1 MDNFDEKIKS
11 LSVRISKV
19 KDNVATEEATKT
31 SIIMPFIQALG
42 YDIFNPEEFVP
53 EFTAD
58 VGIKKGEKV
67 DYAIMKDGAPV
78 ILIEAKSVNEKL
90 EKHDS
95 QLFRYFGVTKAKF
108 AILTN
113 GITYRFYSDLDEQ
126 NKMDSV
132 PFFELNILEFK
143 DHQISELSK
152 FRRENFDIDNILNA
166 ASELKYTK
174 EIVQFFQA
182 QWENPSD
189 ELISLILSEIY
200 PSKKT
205 KQVIDK
211 FKPLIKR
218 SMKQFINDA
227 INDKLKAALANTK
240 EEESKTPAIFEGQ
253 QEVAAC
259 EEKVEQKPVTTEEE
273 IEGYVTV
280 KFLLKDTVDSS
291 RVYYRDNLSYFNVL
305 LDDNIRKWICRL
317 HLNGSNKFI
326 QFNDEQKTM
335 VPITSVM
342 DISEHKEKLI
352 EVTNKFVA

>member
-1 MDNFDEKIKS
+1 MDNFDDKIKS
-11 LSVRISKV
+11 LSVRFSKI
-19 KDNVATEEATKT
+19 KDSVATEEATKT
-31 SIIMPFIQALG
+31 SIIMPFIQTLG

-53 EFTAD
+53 EYTAD

-67 DYAIMKDGAPV
+67 DYAILKDGIPV

-95 QLFRYFGVTKAKF
+95 QLFRYFSVTKAKF

-113 GITYRFYSDLDEQ
+113 GMVYRFYSDLDEQ

-132 PFFELNILEFK
+132 PFFEFNILDIK
-143 DHQISELSK
+143 DHQIAELAK
-152 FRRENFDIDNILNA
+152 FRREHFDIDSILNA

-174 EIVQFFQA
+174 EIVQFFQK
-182 QWENPSD
+182 QWDSPTD
-189 ELISLILSEIY
+189 ELISMILSDIY

-205 KQVIDK
+205 KQVIDR
-211 FKPLIKR
+211 FSPLVKR

-240 EEESKTPAIFEGQ
+240 EDEIIPSLVNDEPEQ
-253 QEVAAC
+253 QVT
-259 EEKVEQKPVTTEEE
+259 EEKEEQKPVTTEEE

-280 KFLLKDTVDSS
+280 KFLLKDTVDSG
-291 RVYYRDNLSYFNVL
+291 RIFYRDNLSYFNVL

-317 HLNGSNKFI
+317 HLNGTNKFI
-326 QFNDEQKTM
+326 QFNDEQRTM
-335 VPITSVM
+335 TPINTVTE
-342 DISEHKEKLI
+342 ISEHKDKLF
-352 EVTNKFVA
+352 EVLKKFVA

>member
-1 MDNFDEKIKS
+1 MDNFDDKIKS
-11 LSVRISKV
+11 LSVRISKI

-67 DYAIMKDGAPV
+67 DYAIMKDGVPV

-95 QLFRYFGVTKAKF
+95 QLFRYFSVTKAKF

-113 GITYRFYSDLDEQ
+113 GVIYRFYSDLDEQ

-132 PFFELNILEFK
+132 PFFEFNIQDIK

-174 EIVQFFQA
+174 EIVQFFQK
-182 QWENPSD
+182 QWDNPSD
-189 ELISLILSEIY
+189 ELISMILSEIY

-211 FKPLIKR
+211 FNPLVKR

-240 EEESKTPAIFEGQ
+240 EDESEPPIIYDDQ
-253 QEVAAC
+253 QQPSN
-259 EEKVEQKPVTTEEE
+259 EEKTEQKPVTTEEE

-280 KFLLKDTVDSS
+280 KFLLKDVVDSG
-291 RVYYRDNLSYFNVL
+291 RVFYRDNLSYFNVL

-326 QFNDEQKTM
+326 QFNDEHKTM
-335 VPITSVM
+335 TPITSVM
-342 DISEHKEKLI
+342 DISEHKDKLI
-352 EVTNKFVA
+352 EVIKKFAA